1 MNRDYCSFINESF
14 RITIKEYGVDEL
26 ELGLDVG
33 GMIPLAGGAD
43 G

>member
-14 RITIKEYGVDEL
+14 RITIKVCGVDEI
-26 ELGLDVG
+26 ELGL
-33 GMIPLAGGAD
+33 LAGGAD